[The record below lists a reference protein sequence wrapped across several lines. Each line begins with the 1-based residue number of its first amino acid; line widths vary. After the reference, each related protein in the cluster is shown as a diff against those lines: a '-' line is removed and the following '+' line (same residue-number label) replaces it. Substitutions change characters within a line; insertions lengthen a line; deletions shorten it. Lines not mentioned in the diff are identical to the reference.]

1 MKNLE
6 WVRKRMNL
14 IAKEL
19 NLSEEEKLTINEMFK
34 DDKKKWK

>member
-34 DDKKKWK
+34 DDKKK